1 MARGEKDQLEQIL
14 RKLNEIE
21 PPVRKFPVMPEDPA
35 MAVYFLELADVCY
48 VTTRTEHGREEIMF
62 VTRQGKKFY
71 SNLRLSEVEERL
83 ADHPYFLRSSKFYII
98 NLRRIVGLKVSSS
111 RDLWFEGLDEP
122 VINAVTSTYL
132 EDFEKRFP

>member
-1 MARGEKDQLEQIL
+1 
-14 RKLNEIE
+14 
-21 PPVRKFPVMPEDPA
+21 
-35 MAVYFLELADVCY
+35 
-48 VTTRTEHGREEIMF
+48 MF

-83 ADHPYFLRSSKFYII
+83 AEHPAFLRSSKFYII
-98 NLRRIVGLKVSSS
+98 NLRRIIGLRVSSS

-122 VINAVTSTYL
+122 IINAVTSTYL